1 MKLKLYQIDSFAD
14 NVFKGNPA
22 AVVPLGNKWLKD
34 SVMQHI
40 AAENNL
46 SETAFYIK
54 KGSKFHIRWF
64 TPLKE
69 VALCGHATLA
79 SAYAEFF
86 IRKNKSDFIVFDSQ
100 SGELKVKKDGKKLV
114 MDFPADKIKKI
125 TAPKSLAGC
134 LNKTPVEIYEGSF
147 DYMLVFKTEKE
158 IREMKPDFLKMA
170 SINTRGIIVT
180 APGKKSDF
188 VSRFF
193 APAFGINEDPVT
205 GSAHTALTPY
215 WSKRLNKKSLTARQ
229 LSKRGGILWCEDKGV
244 RVQIAGSAVLY
255 LKGTIAVK

>member
-1 MKLKLYQIDSFAD
+1 
-14 NVFKGNPA
+14 
-22 AVVPLGNKWLKD
+22 VPLKDKWLKT
-34 SVMQHI
+34 SVMQGI

-86 IRKNKSDFIVFDSQ
+86 IRKNKSDFIIFDSL
-100 SGELKVKKDGKKLV
+100 SCEIKVKKDGEKLV

-125 TAPKSLAGC
+125 TAPKSFTDC
-134 LNKTPVEIYEGSF
+134 LNKTPVEIYKGSF
-147 DYMLVFKTEKE
+147 DFMLVFKTEKE
-158 IREMKPDFLKMA
+158 IAEMKPDFLKMA

-180 APGKKSDF
+180 APGEKSDF

-205 GSAHTALTPY
+205 GSAHTVLTPY

-229 LSKRGGILWCEDKGV
+229 LSERGGILWCKDEGK
-244 RVQIAGSAVLY
+244 RVHIAGSAVLY
-255 LKGTIAVK
+255 MKGEIFVK